1 MLTFNYSNK
10 DYRICFQHWTEK
22 RLSAEIENSN
32 ILLPN
37 PGRPSKAITNCILQ
51 ALSTVTDAWFAID
64 TTSSFCNPVDQFEKD
79 RGRKLSLAKLLQNG
93 KCPVFAEKSFRTALW
108 QAYLERKNKV
118 EYKND
123 DKR

>member
-51 ALSTVTDAWFAID
+51 ALSTVTDAWFAAELLA
-64 TTSSFCNPVDQFEKD
+64 VEKF
-79 RGRKLSLAKLLQNG
+79 GSKKLIVWKMRLLQYRSG
-93 KCPVFAEKSFRTALW
+93 EIMQPESGVKKRYCGEKSELDRL
-108 QAYLERKNKV
+108 
-118 EYKND
+118 
-123 DKR
+123 